1 MARRTTA
8 GMLLLEEIIPEDLHP
23 ILHEGP
29 LTASRIRKLLAALI
43 ERHPKDYAQV
53 VRRLHE
59 LGELCAYRY
68 GGEASMLPSSF
79 ELPPGVQAVREK
91 VRKQVQQILSDRSLS
106 PELQDARLKKVLASG
121 QREIREALLRHQDA
135 LGSFG
140 VLLRSGTRGS
150 PEQALDLLAG
160 SLLAFDAE
168 GEPLPIP
175 ITRSYSE
182 GLTPTQYWAQ
192 AQPIR
197 FGLIGTKLATPQAG
211 DLANQIVEA
220 VSRLRITAPKEP
232 FKYVGVPVDSQDP
245 DYVGAFLAQDIPTI
259 AKAGAEIT
267 PELQRKLKAAK
278 IKRILVYSPIASYAE
293 HGLSQQAAGK
303 LGGEV
308 PSIGAFAAVTAAQS
322 LLEPLS
328 QQSISSKHSGRAAV
342 PGIEEVR
349 FLITVPSTSP
359 YAATIAKVDGTVSK
373 IETLETGG
381 KRIVIGSEEHFV
393 PPDQKLKVKLGDKVE
408 AGDELSE
415 GLPNP
420 AEVARYKGI
429 GEARRRFVNAFS
441 KVLQDI
447 GIKHNKRNIEYIAR
461 GLITHVRMKQPL
473 DKWLPDDI
481 VELPAVLKAYKPANA
496 MQVPVQR
503 AEGAYLAEPI
513 AHHTPGTQLKKS
525 MLQELKDLG
534 ITQVRVT
541 KEPPPFE
548 PDVRRAYESSQHADD
563 WVQRLH
569 GYYLSRALLDALHT
583 GRAESRPQEPSALAA
598 QLLLRGRPMH
608 LG

>member
-43 ERHPKDYAQV
+43 ERH
-53 VRRLHE
+53 
-59 LGELCAYRY
+59 YRY

-373 IETLETGG
+373 I
-381 KRIVIGSEEHFV
+381 VIGSEEHFV